1 MTTPSIHGGAVVIP
15 TRSENR
21 TADLDQLPPTGLDA
35 NQVAALRLD
44 LDKLL
49 SGLRSGNTEGTP
61 TPLDDDRSVPVDMDA
76 ALQAAQDDLATDLY
90 AFMAM
95 YTKIAQQMRSNARE
109 QRAAELQSQMTSL
122 ENAAEHMLQA
132 AQERFNAALTSGLFQ
147 IASGAISIGSA
158 LGTLGAMSKASK
170 APDAVPGKTPD
181 AVPGDGGLDVLPSD
195 GAVNAASTKKVGP
208 DLSPG
213 SEFMVRLKAKQDFA
227 SGGAQV
233 VSGIGGIASGALE
246 QQAAQED
253 AAAKQ
258 DEAAATA
265 AQARRDAAQEVMQ
278 TMAETIKDIRE
289 KLAAIVQSQIE
300 TNRGIARN
308 I

>member
-1 MTTPSIHGGAVVIP
+1 MTTPSIHGGAVAIP
-15 TRSENR
+15 VR
-21 TADLDQLPPTGLDA
+21 TDARTPELDDLPHPGLDA

-49 SGLRSGNTEGTP
+49 GGLRSGTTEGTP
-61 TPLDDDRSVPVDMDA
+61 APGDDERSEPADMDA
-76 ALQAAQDDLATDLY
+76 ALQAAQDDLATDMY

-95 YTKIAQQMRSNARE
+95 YMKIAQQMRTSARE

-132 AQERFNAALTSGLFQ
+132 AQERFNAALTSGIFQ

-158 LGTLGAMSKASK
+158 LGTLRAMSKAGK
-170 APDAVPGKTPD
+170 APDAVPGD
-181 AVPGDGGLDVLPSD
+181 DGI
-195 GAVNAASTKKVGP
+195 NTASTKKVGP

-233 VSGIGGIASGALE
+233 LSGIGGIASGSLE